1 MTLRSQVEPA
11 APVSGQ
17 APERSDVAFFRI
29 TFHPPTGGNWSVSS
43 RIVEQQVEVRRLEAL
58 ATSWPPSGVSGAAA
72 AGCAAS
78 KGINHMLP
86 ESKWV
91 PWCWSHTPNTVRPS
105 AVSSYLGCL
114 PRCCPLPPTGALLP
128 GDTFIYNIY
137 LSIVFLF
144 PYIPGLVD
152 KNQMSQYV

>member
-1 MTLRSQVEPA
+1 MTPRSQVEPA

-29 TFHPPTGGNWSVSS
+29 TFHPPTGGNWSASS